1 VVSTELLLESGSEL
15 LLMTGEN
22 SIANSSNRGN
32 NAGKETLTYGEF
44 ICPLELDYI
53 NKDIDSVQA
62 HAISAHHEY
71 SEKEEIREV
80 SKEYRDKPLPG
91 TEDEATQE
99 TLTETTE
106 DFNDENEDT
115 TEETVLDEVYDEE
128 VDPEELD
135 SSIQDTLDSLDT
147 VEEADNKT
155 EREKSGGLIAYI
167 KLLFGL

>member
-1 VVSTELLLESGSEL
+1 
-15 LLMTGEN
+15 MTGEN

-62 HAISAHHEY
+62 HAIGAHHEY
-71 SEKEEIREV
+71 PEKEEIREV

-91 TEDEATQE
+91 TEDQATQE
-99 TLTETTE
+99 TLDETTE
-106 DFNDENEDT
+106 DFNDSSGGTSEDT
-115 TEETVLDEVYDEE
+115 VLNNVDEDEVDTEG
-128 VDPEELD
+128 LD

-147 VEEADNKT
+147 VESVENESGSKENK
-155 EREKSGGLIAYI
+155 GLISYI
-167 KLLFGL
+167 KSLFGL